1 MIQKPM
7 KKKVSVQNSYS
18 IIWETVKRIPKGKVS
33 TYGQIARIAGLGENA
48 RLVGYAMHNIPR
60 GSSIPWHRVINS
72 KGMISL
78 PQKDGMYQLQK
89 KLLKKENIVFKGE
102 KIDLTKFEWT
112 PKD

>member
-1 MIQKPM
+1 M
-7 KKKVSVQNSYS
+7 KKREGTESSYS
-18 IIWETVKRIPKGKVS
+18 IIWQTVKQIPKGKVS

-60 GSSIPWHRVINS
+60 GSNVPWHRVINS
-72 KGMISL
+72 KGAISL

-89 KLLKKENIVFKGE
+89 RLLQKEKIVFKNE
-102 KIDLTKFEWT
+102 KIDLKKYEWV

>member
-1 MIQKPM
+1 M
-7 KKKVSVQNSYS
+7 KIADSSQSSYD
-18 IIWETVKRIPKGKVS
+18 IIWKTVKRIPKGKVS

-60 GSSIPWHRVINS
+60 GSSVPWHRVINF

-89 KLLKKENIVFKGE
+89 KLLQKEKIIFKGE
-102 KIDLTKFEWT
+102 KIDLKKYEWI
-112 PKD
+112 PKS